1 MVAFL
6 LISHQFIFLHRNRH
20 DRVTKLL
27 RIYHAVTMVCCISS
41 TTWRA
46 LSSLRITQCRDRSK
60 KRCKRMKKPTALSSK
75 NPKDRV
81 VEFPNE
87 GLIVNNGEL
96 FCTLCDKQLLTKQ
109 SILVQHLGSKR
120 HVVDMVNRC
129 LVTMFASL

>member
-1 MVAFL
+1 M
-6 LISHQFIFLHRNRH
+6 LHIKHDMEGPILPENRTLARKRTLKCH
-20 DRVTKLL
+20 DPT
-27 RIYHAVTMVCCISS
+27 
-41 TTWRA
+41 
-46 LSSLRITQCRDRSK
+46 K

-109 SILVQHLGSKR
+109 SILVQHLGSKK
-120 HVVDMVNRC
+120 HVVDMINRY
-129 LVTMFASL
+129 LVTMFAPL